1 MALGEHD
8 GPGPG
13 PGLIDFEDGGEVGV
27 GNEGVEEVA

>member
-13 PGLIDFEDGGEVGV
+13 LMDLEDGGEVGV